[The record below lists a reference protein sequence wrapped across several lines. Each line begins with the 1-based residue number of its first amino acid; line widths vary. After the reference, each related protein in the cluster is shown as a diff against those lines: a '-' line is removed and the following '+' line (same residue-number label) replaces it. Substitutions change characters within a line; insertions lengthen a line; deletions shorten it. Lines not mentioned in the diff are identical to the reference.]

1 MFSRIKV
8 MPSRVILSR
17 LVVWVMCWVAL
28 VSALA
33 WLGPRES
40 FAQRSKPPLVCKK
53 PVLAALKPRP
63 QLSYTCDEQ
72 LQDWDEKILKLPARV
87 EAIKKLTSELAT
99 FSDPAWWAADPVDLS
114 VCDYAQ
120 KAGPLTSTQR
130 HDFLGGEYLFWL
142 LGNERMRLVLIPD
155 PCYQT
160 QYGGSN
166 AFLLYRDWVGRGQPV
181 TVRKGTAAG
190 REQVGSGRDRI
201 SPAGDPVAVTQLLD
215 GYYSR
220 ADNSVG
226 FASAK
231 LGAEDIIEISTGSG
245 GLNPTLTNYY
255 FTLDPH
261 SKRAIPKNLFLGE
274 HGPTNEI
281 TSAMLLESPGP
292 EPLKILRD
300 HTLAPT
306 FIIYNDDDKGK
317 LHDSGRTLSR
327 QTLHWTRKLYR

>member
-1 MFSRIKV
+1 VRFWRSASLRL
-8 MPSRVILSR
+8 RVSR
-17 LVVWVMCWVAL
+17 LRTPATTVFLSAITVLAL
-28 VSALA
+28 SSVPS
-33 WLGPRES
+33 
-40 FAQRSKPPLVCKK
+40 AQRSKPTLICKK
-53 PVLAALKPRP
+53 PVLAALKPMPRFDYP
-63 QLSYTCDEQ
+63 CDER

-87 EAIKKLTSELAT
+87 EAIRNLTAELAS
-99 FSDPAWWAADPVDLS
+99 FSDPAWWAADLVDLS

-120 KAGPLTSTQR
+120 KAGPLTSAQR
-130 HDFLGGEYLFWL
+130 HDFLGGDYLFWL
-142 LGNERMRLVLIPD
+142 FGNERMRLVLLRD

-166 AFLLYRDWVGRGQPV
+166 AFLLYRNGDRVPRDGDRVP
-181 TVRKGTAAG
+181 
-190 REQVGSGRDRI
+190 GSGSDPGSRDWI
-201 SPAGDPVAVTQLLD
+201 VVSQVLN
-215 GYYSR
+215 GYFSR

-226 FASAK
+226 LAFAK

-261 SKRAIPKNLFLGE
+261 SKRAVPKQLFLGE

-281 TSAMLLESPGP
+281 SAAMLLESSGA
-292 EPLKILRD
+292 EPLKLIRG

-306 FIIYNDDDKGK
+306 FIIYTDSENGK

-327 QTLHWTRKLYR
+327 QTLRWTGKLYK